1 MKPAHPREILRRAT
15 RKPDI
20 FSNQYVSMRF
30 GNGSHYQ
37 GKWQGC
43 DAESLQVIL
52 KDDAT
57 GSIIWLDANA
67 IESISF
73 PHATADMLSVLSG
86 RTFDPYTN
94 AEKLGDLA
102 ISRQVVASS
111 EALKTVIGKQ
121 IKITHSNIST
131 FSSSVVGH
139 VLVDLLRMTEKSFEA
154 LCTDDFAKTEIG
166 KLVSEI
172 KMTPSHSNS
181 VELKDSIM
189 SIEFTW
195 EQPDQR
201 WRESELLDAINK
213 RL

>member
-20 FSNQYVSMRF
+20 FSNQYVSMRL
-30 GNGSHYQ
+30 GNGNHYH
-37 GKWQGC
+37 GKWQAC

-57 GSIIWLDANA
+57 GSIVWLDASA
-67 IESISF
+67 VESISF
-73 PHATADMLSVLSG
+73 PHASGDMLSVLSG

-94 AEKLGDLA
+94 AEKLGELA

-111 EALKTVIGKQ
+111 EALKALIGKQ
-121 IKITHSNIST
+121 INVTPANIST

-139 VLVDLLRMTEKSFEA
+139 VLVDLLRMIEKSFEA
-154 LCTDDFAKTEIG
+154 LCTDDFSKNEIG
-166 KLVSEI
+166 KVVSDI
-172 KMTPSHSNS
+172 KMTPSHSNG
-181 VELKDSIM
+181 VDLKDGIM

-195 EQPDQR
+195 EQADQR
-201 WRESELLDAINK
+201 WRESELIAAINK
-213 RL
+213 KL